1 MPTKEQK
8 EGSLKM
14 WCLGV
19 GPVATQCGLKMICLL
34 LACCCWTDLTLRSNL
49 VRQRL
54 LDDHMN
60 SSSALQWDLLPHCP
74 FCFYEKPPQCFLL
87 PPERAFVKRRNPK
100 ACLAHSPK
108 QTVSRV
114 LSCFSALPEF
124 FENPEN
130 DLISFFLSLSCEA
143 KWSIADDHFLVV
155 TACSRV
161 S

>member
-1 MPTKEQK
+1 MLNKEQK
-8 EGSLKM
+8 EGRLKM
-14 WCLGV
+14 WCLII
-19 GPVATQCGLKMICLL
+19 GPIVTQCELKMICLL
-34 LACCCWTDLTLRSNL
+34 LVSCCWTDLTLRSNL

-54 LDDHMN
+54 LADHTN
-60 SSSALQWDLLPHCP
+60 SSFALQWDLLPHCSS
-74 FCFYEKPPQCFLL
+74 CFYEKSSPCFLL

-114 LSCFSALPEF
+114 LSCFCALPEF

-130 DLISFFLSLSCEA
+130 DPISCFLSLFCEA
-143 KWSIADDHFLVV
+143 KWLTAADHFLVV